1 MYSIVPIRKTIMN
14 PPIKSRIILFFFFFF
29 MLFIFRKKEKF
40 ILNFFILTSYNSTLF
55 YYAFFVPNIKI
66 IPLIYLKENKKVR
79 QQKNKQRWIGSFS
92 WVNSPHAGL
101 YHPFVYKE
109 ILSSITFLEFFF
121 LKFFRFSFFN

>member
-55 YYAFFVPNIKI
+55 YYAFFVPSIKNIS
-66 IPLIYLKENKKVR
+66 LIYLKENKKVR
-79 QQKNKQRWIGSFS
+79 QQENKNRWIGSFC
-92 WVNSPHAGL
+92 WVNSPFAGL
-101 YHPFVYKE
+101 YHPFIYKK
-109 ILSSITFLEFFF
+109 ILSSIILLEFFF